1 MKNVRCFSLIA
12 TALAA
17 TALLI
22 VSACSTAEV
31 KDTWTAPDLSKISY
45 KNVLVIAATKD
56 GTARRTF
63 EDAVIAA
70 VPNANIHIT
79 PSYVFLAGKDVS
91 DAAGISAALKTA
103 GFDAVVTMRLISDR
117 QELNVNSTGG
127 YYGAYPMGYRSFG
140 GYYGGYA
147 MGGTTVT
154 TDRILQIE
162 TNIYEFP
169 SEKLVW
175 SAVIESTSPGNLK
188 QMATDAV
195 AAIRQQMIKQQLIAA
210 PAK

>member
-1 MKNVRCFSLIA
+1 MKNARFISAVTI
-12 TALAA
+12 ALAA

-31 KDTWTAPDLSKISY
+31 KDTWVAPDLTKISY

-63 EDAVIAA
+63 EDAVVQA

-79 PSYVFLAGKDVS
+79 PSYVFLGDKDVS
-91 DAAGISAALKTA
+91 DTAAVSAALKAA

-127 YYGAYPMGYRSFG
+127 GYGYPMGYRSFG

-147 MGGTTVT
+147 MGSTTVT

-175 SAVIESTSPGNLK
+175 SGVIESTSPGNLK